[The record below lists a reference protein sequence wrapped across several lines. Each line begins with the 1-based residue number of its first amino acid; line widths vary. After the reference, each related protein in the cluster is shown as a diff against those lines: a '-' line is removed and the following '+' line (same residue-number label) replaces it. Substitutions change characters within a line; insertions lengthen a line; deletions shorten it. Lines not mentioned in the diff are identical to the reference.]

1 VSLVLSQI
9 PDFSSHQTGLRLK
22 PVNLKIFLPY
32 FVGKIHGN
40 GRSDLEDLA
49 FPNLPPREADEIG
62 RRVCLRKLR
71 PVDSENTQ
79 LLPQRVKSCSVS
91 GSTLLTSSVR
101 NHARS
106 AFKRF
111 SPSTALRLSGER
123 DREGLA
129 LKI

>member
-1 VSLVLSQI
+1 M
-9 PDFSSHQTGLRLK
+9 DEATF
-22 PVNLKIFLPY
+22 
-32 FVGKIHGN
+32 
-40 GRSDLEDLA
+40 EDLA
-49 FPNLPPREADEIG
+49 SLNRISRESDRVG

-91 GSTLLTSSVR
+91 GFALLSITER

-111 SPSTALRLSGER
+111 FSPTALRLCVE
-123 DREGLA
+123 
-129 LKI
+129 